1 MMHREPDEQVC
12 RLFEDEHGEVHGVS
26 ERVER
31 ESGLHWAIVVVFAT
45 TTSYVCHATKRR
57 KNL

>member
-26 ERVER
+26 ERV
-31 ESGLHWAIVVVFAT
+31 VVNVVT
-45 TTSYVCHATKRR
+45 W
-57 KNL
+57 